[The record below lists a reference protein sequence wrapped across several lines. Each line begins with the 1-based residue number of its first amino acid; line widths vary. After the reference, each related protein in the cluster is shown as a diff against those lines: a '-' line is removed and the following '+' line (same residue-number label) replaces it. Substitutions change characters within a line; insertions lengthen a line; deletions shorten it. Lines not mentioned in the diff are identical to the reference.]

1 MYCNIVLSVYAFHAT
16 SMKFMKVEVFVGFL
30 GFFFAKRSNKL
41 SFPQNILPS
50 FLLLE
55 WLCLLLFHLI
65 RCLKICDM

>member
-1 MYCNIVLSVYAFHAT
+1 MYCHIVLSVYAFHAT
-16 SMKFMKVEVFVGFL
+16 SMKFMKVEMFVFW
-30 GFFFAKRSNKL
+30 GFFFANRSNKL

-55 WLCLLLFHLI
+55 WLRLLLFHLI